1 MRRVS
6 LKRLRYSLNCS
17 NNLYKKLQKY
27 RIKSLYD
34 NKMGLD
40 GTTSGEVATGVAG
53 SKIIHMG
60 YSGVGIYN
68 P

>member
-1 MRRVS
+1 MTNSKS
-6 LKRLRYSLNCS
+6 L
-17 NNLYKKLQKY
+17 KY

-68 P
+68 PYKSFIIEEV

>member
-1 MRRVS
+1 MT
-6 LKRLRYSLNCS
+6 YI
-17 NNLYKKLQKY
+17 KLQKY
-27 RIKSLYD
+27 RIKSLYG

-60 YSGVGIYN
+60 YSGVGVYN